1 VSRRY
6 CANAAR
12 RTAVLRKR
20 IEKLE
25 AHLPPPSATLLE
37 RLDRKALN
45 SLSGNDR
52 VLVTQMLNTSD
63 PRKVWAT
70 EYRAAEVRYLD
81 NYGML
86 LQEISDDE
94 LARLIAQ
101 LESQIGHPLS
111 ELEAIA

>member
-1 VSRRY
+1 MLKGS
-6 CANAAR
+6 
-12 RTAVLRKR
+12 
-20 IEKLE
+20 
-25 AHLPPPSATLLE
+25 
-37 RLDRKALN
+37 DR
-45 SLSGNDR
+45 
-52 VLVTQMLNTSD
+52 
-63 PRKVWAT
+63 RKVWPA

-81 NYGML
+81 NFGIL